1 MDKIKS
7 IVKKVMV
14 NIKEH
19 GIIHTGKK
27 SYQAVKRRL
36 SAKHNPKNTY
46 HNSNYQANESFSE
59 YNTDIKPICFY
70 LPQFHTFKE
79 NDEWWGK
86 GFMEW
91 TNTKKAYPRY
101 LHHYQPREPHNDI
114 GYYTLDNAETI
125 RKQVA
130 LAKEHG
136 IYGFCFYYYWFSGKR
151 LMEKPLDIF
160 LQNKDIDMNFC
171 ICWANENWTR
181 TWDGAEHNIL
191 IKQDYSEKDKV
202 EFVKDCLKYIQD
214 DRYIKVNG
222 KPVILVYNPEQ
233 IEDRNNVFNSWREEF
248 RKAGVGEVLIWICQI
263 RGGTSYTLKLED
275 IVDGEVEFPPHMS
288 RIKEICLTPF
298 KFKKEVMPR
307 YFFDYSEASKGYA
320 NKTYKTKLPVYK
332 TIALDW
338 DNSARKK
345 DNWVHYINYS
355 LKGFYEWTKGVRK
368 YTNKAQLDD
377 KIFFINAWNEWAE
390 GTYLEPDKLTGY
402 ANINTFSKALYDIPL
417 NNKILNIK
425 SQTNNLLKD
434 AKVTLLFYISNN
446 DDIKYI
452 PKFLDKIM
460 FKYDV
465 KILTYSDISENYMKD
480 ISKGLI
486 KESVDLEIIKVSGNI
501 FDKTNM
507 HILENIKDK
516 YAIFIDLLSF
526 NGNLD
531 DGISELAASYN
542 KSINYILSGNRNIKF
557 ISFGMASFVKNISEK
572 ERNKIIKI
580 LLDNNINVMI
590 PHNEIDYIDINNIII
605 NKDVIDI
612 IKKYNIKDS
621 KYLGYILPVILEYNN
636 IHYKNVDIS

>member
-222 KPVILVYNPEQ
+222 KPVILVCNKADNMSRDKNDIYEFYNLGMGDVYPVSAANALGIGDVLDAIYEKLPEKSNDEDDERIKVAVIGKPNVGKSSLINKILGENRTIVSNIAGTTRDAIDTEYENNHGKYVLIDTAGIRRKSKVTES
-233 IEDRNNVFNSWREEF
+233 IEKFSIMRTLLAIERADVCLMMIDANDGVTDQDAKIAGEAMRTKNDMFYLSLAIAK
-248 RKAGVGEVLIWICQI
+248 KAGKI
-263 RGGTSYTLKLED
+263 S
-275 IVDGEVEFPPHMS
+275 
-288 RIKEICLTPF
+288 
-298 KFKKEVMPR
+298 
-307 YFFDYSEASKGYA
+307 
-320 NKTYKTKLPVYK
+320 
-332 TIALDW
+332 
-338 DNSARKK
+338 
-345 DNWVHYINYS
+345 
-355 LKGFYEWTKGVRK
+355 
-368 YTNKAQLDD
+368 LDD
-377 KIFFINAWNEWAE
+377 IKKILNDKFNKDGLNFDNLKSVKFVGD
-390 GTYLEPDKLTGY
+390 GTYLEFSDKYIEIRPSGT
-402 ANINTFSKALYDIPL
+402 
-417 NNKILNIK
+417 
-425 SQTNNLLKD
+425 D
-434 AKVTLLFYISNN
+434 AKTKAYGGGMNKS
-446 DDIKYI
+446 DIE
-452 PKFLDKIM
+452 KFATVLGN
-460 FKYDV
+460 
-465 KILTYSDISENYMKD
+465 YSGDRTQLHCSLISENDYETCKAKAMDDYLAFVEKD
-480 ISKGLI
+480 ANN
-486 KESVDLEIIKVSGNI
+486 EP
-501 FDKTNM
+501 
-507 HILENIKDK
+507 
-516 YAIFIDLLSF
+516 
-526 NGNLD
+526 
-531 DGISELAASYN
+531 
-542 KSINYILSGNRNIKF
+542 
-557 ISFGMASFVKNISEK
+557 FV
-572 ERNKIIKI
+572 
-580 LLDNNINVMI
+580 I
-590 PHNEIDYIDINNIII
+590 P
-605 NKDVIDI
+605 
-612 IKKYNIKDS
+612 
-621 KYLGYILPVILEYNN
+621 EYNF
-636 IHYKNVDIS
+636 